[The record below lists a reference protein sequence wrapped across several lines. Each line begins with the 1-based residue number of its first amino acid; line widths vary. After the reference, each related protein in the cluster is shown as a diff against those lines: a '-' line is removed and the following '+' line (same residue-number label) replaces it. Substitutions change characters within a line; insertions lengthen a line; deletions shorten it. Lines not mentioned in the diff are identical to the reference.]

1 MKQDNLEIY
10 KADGLIIVD
19 EDGIEIE
26 SIEQNELI
34 HQEKYDRNIPHQEE
48 LSLDAYFKQLDE
60 EAYWSNPD
68 CYLPYI

>member
-10 KADGLIIVD
+10 KTDGLVIVD

-34 HQEKYDRNIPHQEE
+34 HQEKYDRNIPYQEE
-48 LSLDAYFKQLDE
+48 FSIEAYFKQLDE
-60 EAYWSNPD
+60 EAYWSNPNR
-68 CYLPYI
+68 YLPYI